1 MYGDAWDDMSSKYDQ
16 SVEANQDPVIS
27 GYLSE
32 ETRIVGDICKRLIS
46 LDSGKKYT
54 IVDMGSGTGR
64 VIFSLCSQIGDSA
77 SYVGLDSSKP
87 MVELSQ
93 KKFQENGMAD
103 NGYDVS
109 FLHHDVTD
117 PNVSSLFDDD
127 SVKIMMCMYNTIG
140 VIPIEKRQDFFDSMG
155 ELAGENGVV
164 LISAFN
170 GDDFAFVA
178 PKIYAPMKGMVKKID
193 DDSFDEKKL
202 AFRNSLGYYSQWF
215 KKSQVSDL
223 LHSDVAPI
231 SIDISYN
238 GQTSTFGNVFSNRN
252 I

>member
-1 MYGDAWDDMSSKYDQ
+1 MYGDAWDDMSSKYDE
-16 SVEANQDPVIS
+16 SVEENRDPVIS
-27 GYLSE
+27 GYLLE
-32 ETRIVGDICKRLIS
+32 ETRIVGDVCKKIIS

-64 VIFSLCSQIGDSA
+64 VLFSLSSQLGDSA
-77 SYVGLDSSKP
+77 SYVGLDASKP

-93 KKFQENGMAD
+93 KKLETSGIAN
-103 NGYDVS
+103 NGYDIS

-117 PNVSSLFDDD
+117 PEVSALFDDA
-127 SVKIMMCMYNTIG
+127 SVKIIMCMYNTIG
-140 VIPIEKRQDFFDSMG
+140 VIPMQKRQGFFDSMIK
-155 ELAGENGVV
+155 LAGDDGAV

-178 PKIYAPMKGMVKKID
+178 PKIYTPMKNMVKKID
-193 DDSFDEKKL
+193 DDSFDEEKL

-215 KKSQVSDL
+215 KKTQVSDL
-223 LHSDVAPI
+223 LHSSVTPI
-231 SIDISYN
+231 GIDLSID
-238 GQTSTFGNVFSNRN
+238 GQTRTFGNIYSNRN

>member
-32 ETRIVGDICKRLIS
+32 ETRIVGNICKKLIS

-64 VIFSLCSQIGDSA
+64 VIFSLCSQIGDSV
-77 SYVGLDSSKP
+77 SYVGLDSSKS

-140 VIPIEKRQDFFDSMG
+140 VIPVEKRQDFFDSMAG
-155 ELAGENGVV
+155 LAGENGVV

-178 PKIYAPMKGMVKKID
+178 PKIYTPMKGMIKKID

-223 LHSDVAPI
+223 LHSDVVPI

-238 GQTSTFGNVFSNRN
+238 GQARTFGNVFSNRN